1 MLTTFGALAPIFLLI
16 ALGWLLRA
24 RGFPGDAFWP
34 GAERLVYWVLF
45 PPLLLLTTA
54 GSDLTGLRTLP
65 IALALVAAVL
75 VTAALTFALRGH
87 LGIGGASFT
96 SVFQGAIRNNTY
108 VGLAGAAALYGEAG
122 LAAMGILVFV
132 VVTLVNVLS
141 VVVLLSHRG
150 RAMRLA
156 DLLVS
161 VATNPLILACVAGF
175 ALNATGFGLPGPAS
189 AMLDILGSA
198 ALTLGLL
205 CVGAGL
211 ELGRLGRNPAA
222 LIAANALKLVVM
234 PVATWGFCR
243 LLGVEGVTA
252 ATAVLFTAAPVSASS
267 YVLARQLG
275 GDASLMAG
283 LITISTVLAAITM
296 PLALA
301 LLT

>member
-24 RGFPGDAFWP
+24 RGFLGASFWP
-34 GAERLVYWVLF
+34 GAERLVYWILF
-45 PPLLLLTTA
+45 PALLLLTTA
-54 GSDLTGLRTLP
+54 SSDLTGFRSLP
-65 IALALVAAVL
+65 LALALVAAIL
-75 VTAALTFALRGH
+75 ATAALAFVLRGR
-87 LGIGGASFT
+87 LGLDGASFT

-108 VGLAGAAALYGEAG
+108 VGLAGAGALYGAAG
-122 LAAMGILVFV
+122 LAVMGIVVFV

-150 RAMRLA
+150 RRMRPG
-156 DLLVS
+156 DLLLS
-161 VATNPLILACVAGF
+161 IASNPLILACVGGF
-175 ALNATGFGLPGPAS
+175 ALNAMGLGLPELAS
-189 AMLDILGSA
+189 AMLEILGRA
-198 ALTLGLL
+198 ALTLALL

-211 ELGRLGRNPAA
+211 DLGRIGRNPPAVAA
-222 LIAANALKLVVM
+222 ASALKLVVM

-243 LLGVEGVTA
+243 LLGVEGVSA
-252 ATAVLFTAAPVSASS
+252 ATALLFTAAPISASS

-275 GDASLMAG
+275 GDAPLMAG
-283 LITISTVLAAITM
+283 LITLSTILAALTM

>member
-1 MLTTFGALAPIFLLI
+1 MLTTFGALAPTFLLI
-16 ALGWLLRA
+16 ALGWLLRL

-54 GSDLTGLRTLP
+54 SSDLTGFRTLP
-65 IALALVAAVL
+65 IAAALVGAIL
-75 VTAALTFALRGH
+75 LTSALTFTLRGRF
-87 LGIGGASFT
+87 GIAGAGFT

-108 VGLAGAAALYGEAG
+108 VGLAGAAALYGPAG

-132 VVTLVNVLS
+132 VVTLVNVLC
-141 VVVLLSHRG
+141 VIVLLSHRG
-150 RAMRLA
+150 RRMRMRDLA
-156 DLLVS
+156 AS
-161 VATNPLILACVAGF
+161 VVTNPLILACVGGF
-175 ALNATGFGLPGPAS
+175 ALNASGIGLPGFVTE
-189 AMLDILGSA
+189 MLDILGRA

-222 LIAANALKLVVM
+222 LVAANLLKLVVM

-243 LLGVEGVTA
+243 LLGVDGVVA
-252 ATAVLFTAAPVSASS
+252 ATAVLFTAAPISASS

-275 GDASLMAG
+275 GDAPLMAG
-283 LITISTVLAAITM
+283 LITISTILAALTM

-301 LLT
+301 TLT

>member
-16 ALGWLLRA
+16 ALGWLLRE

-54 GSDLTGLRTLP
+54 TSDLTGLRTLP
-65 IALALVAAVL
+65 IAIALVAAIGL
-75 VTAALTFALRGH
+75 TAALTFLLRGR
-87 LGIGGASFT
+87 LGLDGASFT

-122 LAAMGILVFV
+122 LAVMGILVFV

-141 VVVLLSHRG
+141 VIVLVSHRG
-150 RAMRLA
+150 GVMRLG

-175 ALNATGFGLPGPAS
+175 ALNATGLGLFDLAS
-189 AMLDILGSA
+189 AMLDILGRA

-211 ELGRLGRNPAA
+211 ELGRLGRNPPA
-222 LIAANALKLVVM
+222 LVAANTLKLVVM
-234 PVATWGFCR
+234 PLATWGFCR

-252 ATAVLFTAAPVSASS
+252 ATAVLFTAAPISASS

-283 LITISTVLAAITM
+283 LITISTILAAITM

>member
-161 VATNPLILACVAGF
+161 VATNPLILACVGGF
-175 ALNATGFGLPGPAS
+175 ALNATGLGLPGPAS

>member
-1 MLTTFGALAPIFLLI
+1 MLATFGALAPIFLLI

-65 IALALVAAVL
+65 IALALAATIL
-75 VTAALTFALRGH
+75 LTAALAFALRGR
-87 LGIGGASFT
+87 LGIGGAGFT

-108 VGLAGAAALYGEAG
+108 VGLAGAASLYGQAG

-141 VVVLLSHRG
+141 VIVLLSHRG
-150 RAMRLA
+150 RAMRVG

-161 VATNPLILACVAGF
+161 VATNPLILACVGGF
-175 ALNATGFGLPGPAS
+175 VLNATGLGLPDPVR

-211 ELGRLGRNPAA
+211 ELGGLGRNPPA
-222 LIAANALKLVVM
+222 LVAANTLKLVVM

-275 GDASLMAG
+275 GDAPLMAG
-283 LITISTVLAAITM
+283 LITLSTILAALTM

>member
-1 MLTTFGALAPIFLLI
+1 MLTTFGALAPVFLLI

-65 IALALVAAVL
+65 IALALIAAVL
-75 VTAALTFALRGH
+75 LTAALAFALRGR
-87 LGIGGASFT
+87 LGLAGTSFT

-150 RAMRLA
+150 RAMRLR

-161 VATNPLILACVAGF
+161 VATNPLILACVGGF
-175 ALNATGFGLPGPAS
+175 VLNATGLGLPDPAR
-189 AMLDILGSA
+189 AMLEILGSA
-198 ALTLGLL
+198 ALTLGVL

-211 ELGRLGRNPAA
+211 ELGRLGRNPPA
-222 LIAANALKLVVM
+222 LITANVLKLVVM

>member
-24 RGFPGDAFWP
+24 RGFLGDSFWP
-34 GAERLVYWVLF
+34 GAERLVYWILF
-45 PPLLLLTTA
+45 PALLLLTTA
-54 GSDLTGLRTLP
+54 SSDLTGLRTLP
-65 IALALVAAVL
+65 IAMALVGAIALTAAV
-75 VTAALTFALRGH
+75 AFALRGR
-87 LGIGGASFT
+87 LGLDGASFT

-108 VGLAGAAALYGEAG
+108 VGLAGAGALYGEAG
-122 LAAMGILVFV
+122 LAVMGIVVFV

-141 VVVLLSHRG
+141 VIVLVSHRG
-150 RAMRLA
+150 RVMRLR

-161 VATNPLILACVAGF
+161 VARNPLILACVVGF
-175 ALNATGFGLPGPAS
+175 VLNAMGLGLSDLTS
-189 AMLDILGSA
+189 AMLDILGRA

-211 ELGRLGRNPAA
+211 DLGRLGRNPPALLAA
-222 LIAANALKLVVM
+222 TTLKLIIM
-234 PVATWGFCR
+234 PVATWACCR
-243 LLGVEGVTA
+243 LLGVEGVAA
-252 ATAVLFTAAPVSASS
+252 ATALLFTAAPISASS

-275 GDASLMAG
+275 GDAPLMAS
-283 LITISTVLAAITM
+283 LITISTILATITM

>member
-16 ALGWLLRA
+16 ALGWLLRS
-24 RGFPGDAFWP
+24 RGFLGPSFWL
-34 GAERLVYWVLF
+34 GAERLVYWILF
-45 PPLLLLTTA
+45 PALLLLTTA
-54 GSDLTGLRTLP
+54 SSDLTGLRGLP
-65 IALALVAAVL
+65 LAIALVAAIAL
-75 VTAALTFALRGH
+75 TAALAFALRGR
-87 LGIGGASFT
+87 LGLDGASFT

-108 VGLAGAAALYGEAG
+108 VGLAGAGALYGEAG
-122 LAAMGILVFV
+122 LALMGIVVFV

-141 VVVLLSHRG
+141 VIVLVSHRG
-150 RAMRLA
+150 RAMRVR

-161 VATNPLILACVAGF
+161 LVKNPLILACVGGF
-175 ALNATGFGLPGPAS
+175 VLNTMGIGLFELAS
-189 AMLDILGSA
+189 AMLEILGRA

-211 ELGRLGRNPAA
+211 DLGRLGRNPPAVVAA
-222 LIAANALKLVVM
+222 SALKLVVM

-243 LLGVEGVTA
+243 LLGVEGVPA
-252 ATAVLFTAAPVSASS
+252 ATALLFTAAPISASS

-275 GDASLMAG
+275 GDAPLMAG
-283 LITISTVLAAITM
+283 LITLSTILAAATM

>member
-1 MLTTFGALAPIFLLI
+1 MLTTFGALAPVFLLI

-24 RGFPGDAFWP
+24 RNFPGDAFWP
-34 GAERLVYWVLF
+34 GAERLVYWILF
-45 PPLLLLTTA
+45 PALLLLTTA
-54 GSDLTGLRTLP
+54 GSDLTGFRTLP
-65 IALALVAAVL
+65 ITLALVAAVL
-75 VTAALTFALRGH
+75 LTAALTFALRGR
-87 LGIGGASFT
+87 LGLDGASFT

-108 VGLAGAAALYGEAG
+108 VGLAGAGALYGEAG
-122 LAAMGILVFV
+122 LEVMGILVFV

-141 VVVLLSHRG
+141 VIVLLSHRG
-150 RAMRLA
+150 RAMGVG

-161 VATNPLILACVAGF
+161 VAKNPLILACVGGF
-175 ALNATGFGLPGPAS
+175 VLNATGLGLFGLAT

-211 ELGRLGRNPAA
+211 EPGRLGRNPPAVVA
-222 LIAANALKLVVM
+222 TSILKLVIM
-234 PVATWGFCR
+234 PVATWAFCR
-243 LLGVEGVTA
+243 LFGVEGVTA
-252 ATAVLFTAAPVSASS
+252 ATALLFTAAPVSASS

-275 GDASLMAG
+275 GDAPLMAS
-283 LITISTVLAAITM
+283 LITITTILAAVTM

>member
-1 MLTTFGALAPIFLLI
+1 MLSTFGALAPIFLLI
-16 ALGWLLRA
+16 ALGWLLRV
-24 RGFPGDAFWP
+24 RGFLGASFWP

-65 IALALVAAVL
+65 IALALTATIL
-75 VTAALTFALRGH
+75 LTAALAFLARGR
-87 LGIGGASFT
+87 LGIDGASFT

-108 VGLAGAAALYGEAG
+108 VGLAGAASLYGEAG

-150 RAMRLA
+150 RAMRPG

-161 VATNPLILACVAGF
+161 VATNPLILACVGGF
-175 ALNATGFGLPGPAS
+175 ALNATGLGLPNPVS

-211 ELGRLGRNPAA
+211 ELGRLGRNPPA
-222 LIAANALKLVVM
+222 LVVANTLKLVVM

-283 LITISTVLAAITM
+283 LITLSTILAAITM

>member
-1 MLTTFGALAPIFLLI
+1 MLTTFGALAPVFLLI

-24 RGFPGDAFWP
+24 RGFPGDAFWQ

-65 IALALVAAVL
+65 IALALIAAVL
-75 VTAALTFALRGH
+75 LTAALAFALRGR
-87 LGIGGASFT
+87 LGLAGTSFT

-132 VVTLVNVLS
+132 IVTLVNVLS
-141 VVVLLSHRG
+141 VIVLLSHRG
-150 RAMRLA
+150 GAMRPR

-161 VATNPLILACVAGF
+161 VATNPLILACVGGF
-175 ALNATGFGLPGPAS
+175 VLNATGLGLPEPVR

-198 ALTLGLL
+198 ALTLALL

-211 ELGRLGRNPAA
+211 ELGRLSRNPLA
-222 LIAANALKLVVM
+222 LITANALKLVVM

-252 ATAVLFTAAPVSASS
+252 AAAVLFTAAPVSASS

-275 GDASLMAG
+275 GDAPLMAS
-283 LITISTVLAAITM
+283 LITLSTILAAVTM

>member
-54 GSDLTGLRTLP
+54 GSDLTGMRTLP
-65 IALALVAAVL
+65 IAMALVAAIVL
-75 VTAALTFALRGH
+75 TAALAFALRGR
-87 LGIGGASFT
+87 LGLDGASFT

-108 VGLAGAAALYGEAG
+108 VGLAGAAVLYGEAG

-141 VVVLLSHRG
+141 VVVLVSHRG
-150 RAMRLA
+150 RTMRLR

-161 VATNPLILACVAGF
+161 VATNPLILACVGGF
-175 ALNATGFGLPGPAS
+175 ALNATGLGLPGLVG

-211 ELGRLGRNPAA
+211 KLGRLGRNPPA
-222 LIAANALKLVVM
+222 LVAANALKLVVM

-275 GDASLMAG
+275 GDAPLMAG
-283 LITISTVLAAITM
+283 LITISTVLAAIIM

>member
-65 IALALVAAVL
+65 IALALVAAIGL
-75 VTAALTFALRGH
+75 TAALTFALRGR
-87 LGIGGASFT
+87 LGLAGASFT

-141 VVVLLSHRG
+141 VVVLVSHRG
-150 RAMRLA
+150 RAMRVR

-161 VATNPLILACVAGF
+161 VATNPLILACVGGF
-175 ALNATGFGLPGPAS
+175 ALNATGLGLPEPAR
-189 AMLDILGSA
+189 AMLDILG
-198 ALTLGLL
+198 
-205 CVGAGL
+205 
-211 ELGRLGRNPAA
+211 
-222 LIAANALKLVVM
+222 
-234 PVATWGFCR
+234 
-243 LLGVEGVTA
+243 
-252 ATAVLFTAAPVSASS
+252 AP
-267 YVLARQLG
+267 R
-275 GDASLMAG
+275 
-283 LITISTVLAAITM
+283 
-296 PLALA
+296 
-301 LLT
+301 